1 MKKPC
6 IWYMVVTG
14 DEYELPVTVCDTFS
28 DLVRWTR
35 MSRNG
40 VSCAVHRGGV
50 IRRGRA
56 AGCRLIRITAPTQQ
70 NE

>member
-1 MKKPC
+1 MKKPG